1 MARLLADED
10 FSLRVVEELR
20 RLGHDVVTAR
30 EAGLANQRIDDALI
44 VVAATRDGRAVLTFN
59 RRHFGR
65 LHIADASHSGIIVC
79 TRDPDV
85 VRQAQRIHAAV
96 SALDSLAGRL
106 IRITR
111 PGPAEDPA

>member
-20 RLGHDVVTAR
+20 LLGHDVLTAR
-30 EAGLANQRIDDALI
+30 EAGLASQRIDDSLI
-44 VVAATRDGRAVLTFN
+44 VVAATREGRAVLTFN

-65 LHIADASHSGIIVC
+65 LHLTDASHSGIILC
-79 TRDPDV
+79 TRDSDV
-85 VRQAQRIHAAV
+85 VRQAQRIHAAISV
-96 SALDSLAGRL
+96 HDSLVGML
-106 IRITR
+106 IRVTR

>member
-1 MARLLADED
+1 MADILADED

-20 RLGHDVVTAR
+20 RLGHDVVTVRAL
-30 EAGLANQRIDDALI
+30 GLANRGVDDSSILD
-44 VVAATRDGRAVLTFN
+44 AATQSVRAVVTYN

-65 LHIADASHSGIIVC
+65 LHLSDANHAGIIVC

-85 VRQAQRIHAAV
+85 VRQTQRIHAAV

-111 PGPAEDPA
+111 PGPAEERA